1 MADQHVGSEGAGG
14 EGAGNAEIAR
24 QLAALAER
32 VGAIEARLG
41 MVRQVEVRHES
52 VVVPPPIPVM
62 PPPVPA
68 SPSAAVEGRV
78 YALDEM
84 VRRKQE
90 ARGEG
95 AGSVVPKAPPIVPAG
110 YVGVGQ
116 AGVAPLAGKPP
127 VAPGVSVSPKA
138 HRPVAQK
145 EPFSVEKLIGGKLFA
160 IVGAIIVVIGVGMGI
175 KLMADMGLLRVS
187 PLGRCL
193 MAAGFGFALIGLGE
207 LARRK
212 INVMA
217 SVGVS
222 AAGVAVVYAAAF
234 AAYGWFNL
242 VGPAVAFVLL
252 VGASLLGM
260 GVALRAKSIA
270 VAALALVA
278 AYVTPL
284 VIGSSGASPLVM
296 PTYLLAL
303 LALGLV
309 LAAWKPDPFR
319 MLRQFVWWGT
329 VLVGSLWMVKTDW
342 AQTWIILVFLG
353 MVWLAIHAALW
364 IGSRVLGEAAAISWA
379 PKTVQRRV
387 TRPVVL
393 SFASTAWTV
402 TMGVV
407 AVQMAASTFMVPA
420 WAIPAAGVC
429 ATLALAMM
437 LAGNLRVFQ
446 DAPETDEE
454 RLGAALWI
462 QSGAML
468 IAAVALGVSN
478 WTQVVAWL
486 GMGVASAAV
495 GRWLRARP
503 LDVYGIIVLCIAAVR
518 LVVWESWN
526 AGRGAGA
533 AMEPVFGLALGRWS
547 VLMAAGGAA
556 WMGVAWLINRPSG
569 AEVTVIS
576 RRRCIG
582 VDLCI
587 GIGLMLVFCGAL
599 SERSEARSVLAVFGV
614 LGVALAIGALV
625 RKTLV
630 LEVWSAVV
638 LALTSLVTFQYQT
651 GVFDRVMPGASVL
664 GVIWT
669 EWAPVLV
676 WLATAWWA
684 LAAVGA
690 RVGRVSDRALAT
702 GAIGAGVLVLMASFV
717 TEGTHVGMVS
727 AVWVVI
733 GVGLVALHGG
743 LRRWWL
749 DAMGLGVLGLSA
761 MAWAYW
767 YLVERAW
774 LDALGPAFTY
784 SGLWVALAIVAAML
798 GSAWWLKG
806 GTPRRA
812 SVWASLA
819 IAVVAATVVLFGA
832 TSLEVVRSAR
842 VLFPAD
848 GTAQAGALSIWWGVF
863 SVGLLVVGFGTRVPI
878 VRHVGLG
885 LLIVAM
891 VKAGIFDVWSAAPVW
906 RVASFIGLGV
916 LMLGVSVAYWKV
928 SKSLEERA
936 DKKPEAPVGEE

>member
-1 MADQHVGSEGAGG
+1 MADQRVGVEGAGG
-14 EGAGNAEIAR
+14 GGGGNAEIAR

-41 MVRQVEVRHES
+41 MVGRVEVRHES
-52 VVVPPPIPVM
+52 VGVPPPIPVT
-62 PPPVPA
+62 PPPVPQPTTA
-68 SPSAAVEGRV
+68 VVEGRV
-78 YALDEM
+78 YALDELM
-84 VRRKQE
+84 RRKQE

-95 AGSVVPKAPPIVPAG
+95 VGQAVPKAPPIVPG
-110 YVGVGQ
+110 GPVGERQ
-116 AGVAPLAGKPP
+116 AGVAPLADKPP
-127 VAPGVSVSPKA
+127 VAPGLSVPPIT
-138 HRPVAQK
+138 HRPVVQK

-175 KLMADMGLLRVS
+175 KLMADWGLLRVS

-242 VGPAVAFVLL
+242 VGPAMAFVLL

-296 PTYLLAL
+296 PSYLLAL
-303 LALGLV
+303 LAMGLV

-364 IGSRVLGEAAAISWA
+364 IGSRVLGESAAIGWA
-379 PKTVQRRV
+379 PMTVQRRV

-393 SFASTAWTV
+393 SFATTAWTV

-407 AVQMAASTFMVPA
+407 AVQEAAAMFFVPA
-420 WAIPAAGVC
+420 WAIPAAAVC
-429 ATLALAMM
+429 GTLALAMM

-478 WTQVVAWL
+478 WTQVIAWL
-486 GMGVASAAV
+486 GMGVAAAAV

-503 LDVYGIIVLCIAAVR
+503 LDVYGIIVLSIAAVR
-518 LVVWESWN
+518 LVVWESWH
-526 AGRGAGA
+526 AGGPAG
-533 AMEPVFGLALGRWS
+533 ELVFGLALGRWS
-547 VLMAAGGAA
+547 VLMAAGGVA
-556 WMGVAWLINRPSG
+556 WLGAAWLINRPSG
-569 AEVTVIS
+569 AEGTVMS

-587 GIGLMLVFCGAL
+587 AIGLMLVFCGVL
-599 SERSEARSVLAVFGV
+599 SEQSAARSVLAVFGV
-614 LGVALAIGALV
+614 LGVALAIAAYT
-625 RKTLV
+625 RKSLL
-630 LEVWSAVV
+630 LEVWGAVV
-638 LALTSLVTFQYQT
+638 LMLTSLVTFQYQV
-651 GVFDRVMPGASVL
+651 GVFDRVTPGTSLL

-676 WLATAWWA
+676 WLAAAWWG

-690 RVGRVSDRALAT
+690 RIGRVSDRVLAT
-702 GAIGAGVLVLMASFV
+702 GAIGAGVLVLMAALV

-733 GVGLVALHGG
+733 GVALVALHGG

-749 DAMGLGVLGLSA
+749 DVMGLGVLGLSVL
-761 MAWAYW
+761 AWAYW
-767 YLVERAW
+767 YLVERSW
-774 LDALGPAFTY
+774 LEALGPALMY
-784 SGLWVALAIVAAML
+784 SGLWVAMAIVGAMM
-798 GSAWWLKG
+798 GSAWWLRG

-832 TSLEVVRSAR
+832 TSLEMVRSAR

-936 DKKPEAPVGEE
+936 DRKPEATEGNE

>member
-1 MADQHVGSEGAGG
+1 MADQRVGSEGAGG

-41 MVRQVEVRHES
+41 MVRQVAVKHES
-52 VVVPPPIPVM
+52 VGVPPPIPV

-95 AGSVVPKAPPIVPAG
+95 AGSAVPKAPPIVPAG
-110 YVGVGQ
+110 HVGVGQ

-127 VAPGVSVSPKA
+127 VAHSG
-138 HRPVAQK
+138 HRPVVQK
-145 EPFSVEKLIGGKLFA
+145 EPFSMEKLIGGKLFA

-284 VIGSSGASPLVM
+284 VIGSSGASPMVM
-296 PTYLLAL
+296 PSYLLAL

-393 SFASTAWTV
+393 
-402 TMGVV
+402 
-407 AVQMAASTFMVPA
+407 
-420 WAIPAAGVC
+420 
-429 ATLALAMM
+429 
-437 LAGNLRVFQ
+437 
-446 DAPETDEE
+446 
-454 RLGAALWI
+454 
-462 QSGAML
+462 
-468 IAAVALGVSN
+468 
-478 WTQVVAWL
+478 
-486 GMGVASAAV
+486 
-495 GRWLRARP
+495 
-503 LDVYGIIVLCIAAVR
+503 
-518 LVVWESWN
+518 
-526 AGRGAGA
+526 
-533 AMEPVFGLALGRWS
+533 
-547 VLMAAGGAA
+547 
-556 WMGVAWLINRPSG
+556 
-569 AEVTVIS
+569 
-576 RRRCIG
+576 
-582 VDLCI
+582 
-587 GIGLMLVFCGAL
+587 
-599 SERSEARSVLAVFGV
+599 
-614 LGVALAIGALV
+614 
-625 RKTLV
+625 
-630 LEVWSAVV
+630 
-638 LALTSLVTFQYQT
+638 
-651 GVFDRVMPGASVL
+651 
-664 GVIWT
+664 
-669 EWAPVLV
+669 
-676 WLATAWWA
+676 
-684 LAAVGA
+684 
-690 RVGRVSDRALAT
+690 
-702 GAIGAGVLVLMASFV
+702 
-717 TEGTHVGMVS
+717 
-727 AVWVVI
+727 
-733 GVGLVALHGG
+733 
-743 LRRWWL
+743 
-749 DAMGLGVLGLSA
+749 
-761 MAWAYW
+761 
-767 YLVERAW
+767 
-774 LDALGPAFTY
+774 
-784 SGLWVALAIVAAML
+784 
-798 GSAWWLKG
+798 
-806 GTPRRA
+806 
-812 SVWASLA
+812 
-819 IAVVAATVVLFGA
+819 
-832 TSLEVVRSAR
+832 
-842 VLFPAD
+842 
-848 GTAQAGALSIWWGVF
+848 
-863 SVGLLVVGFGTRVPI
+863 
-878 VRHVGLG
+878 
-885 LLIVAM
+885 
-891 VKAGIFDVWSAAPVW
+891 
-906 RVASFIGLGV
+906 
-916 LMLGVSVAYWKV
+916 
-928 SKSLEERA
+928 
-936 DKKPEAPVGEE
+936 